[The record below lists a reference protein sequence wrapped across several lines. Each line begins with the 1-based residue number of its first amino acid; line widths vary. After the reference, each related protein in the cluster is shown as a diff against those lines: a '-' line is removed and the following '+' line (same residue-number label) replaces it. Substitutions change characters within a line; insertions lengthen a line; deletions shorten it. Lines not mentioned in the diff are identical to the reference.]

1 MTEEHLEI
9 LRQHCEGSDEDI
21 QEASDAAE
29 NAGYG
34 DDGTSNNPGELIAF
48 INGYLYHKAESD
60 FQKTIK

>member
-34 DDGTSNNPGELIAF
+34 YDGNSNNQSELIAF
-48 INGYLYHKAESD
+48 INGYIYHKNE
-60 FQKTIK
+60 TV